1 MAHYLAWLRAVVILC
16 QIGGGIFMLSR
27 RVGEMHKILMLP
39 DLASDGGGVSY
50 ERPLEDPTGSR

>member
-1 MAHYLAWLRAVVILC
+1 
-16 QIGGGIFMLSR
+16 MLSR

-50 ERPLEDPTGSR
+50 ERPLEVGQDRDRYRGR

>member
-1 MAHYLAWLRAVVILC
+1 
-16 QIGGGIFMLSR
+16 MLSR

-50 ERPLEDPTGSR
+50 ERPLEDRTGSR

>member
-1 MAHYLAWLRAVVILC
+1 MA
-16 QIGGGIFMLSR
+16 LSGVAESCGHSVPDR

-50 ERPLEDPTGSR
+50 ERPLEDRTGSR